1 MMRLSDHGGI
11 EVSIVVP
18 ALNES
23 ANLPSLLE
31 RIDCALA
38 GRAYEVLIVDDGS
51 RDGTHEV
58 CQQLSRRF
66 PVQLHVRQ
74 EPTNGLSGAVLYGLA
89 LTRGEYLVVMDADLQ
104 HPPEQLP
111 DLLDP
116 LMRGAAEFVLGS
128 RYVAGGSTEGE
139 WGVLRRVNSWIA
151 TLLARPFAGHTH
163 DPMSGFFAL
172 SRTTYLRANRLNPI
186 GYKIALELMCKCR
199 VRQVCEVPI
208 HFGTRQ
214 AGESK
219 LSMTQQVRYLDH
231 LSRLYDFCFPIAS
244 PWIKFILAT
253 ACAWAIAFGLYAH
266 LVAVNV
272 SPVLAPTLAF
282 LPAVVTTAAFH
293 LRSLRRQGRSPW
305 NRRDWSDFSL
315 VMIGEWSI
323 CTLAARWLGTHVEHL
338 TMVQFFIVTFGAVA
352 IARYTLRAS
361 LLHNIRGIRV
371 PPVQSVDHTNA
382 PRVRDAA

>member
-1 MMRLSDHGGI
+1 MMRLSESASID
-11 EVSIVVP
+11 VSIVVP
-18 ALNES
+18 AINES

-31 RIDCALA
+31 RIDRAMS
-38 GRAYEVLIVDDGS
+38 GRTYEVLIVDDGS
-51 RDGTHEV
+51 RDGTPDV
-58 CQQLSRRF
+58 CAQLSRRF
-66 PVQLHVRQ
+66 PLQLHVRK
-74 EPTNGLSGAVLYGLA
+74 EPENGLSGAVLYGLER
-89 LTRGEYLVVMDADLQ
+89 TRGEYLVVMDADLQ
-104 HPPEQLP
+104 HPPEHLP
-111 DLLDP
+111 ALLDP
-116 LMRGAAEFVLGS
+116 LTRGAAEFVIGS

-139 WGVLRRVNSWIA
+139 WGLLRRVNSWIA

-172 SRTTYLRANRLNPI
+172 SRETYLRAANLNPI

-208 HFGTRQ
+208 HFGLRE

-253 ACAWAIAFGLYAH
+253 TCAWVIAFGLYAH

-282 LPAVVTTAAFH
+282 LPAIFVTAAFH
-293 LRSLRRQGRSPW
+293 LRSLRRQGRPLW
-305 NRRDWSDFSL
+305 GRRDWSDFSL

-352 IARYTLRAS
+352 VARYALRAG
-361 LLHNIRGIRV
+361 LLHNLRGIRL
-371 PPVQSVDHTNA
+371 A
-382 PRVRDAA
+382 PSERPTQVKSRPLRDAA